1 MTANTTLIT
10 ESDRLILRTVH
21 ISDLDAAAAMFSD
34 PEVMRYSFDG
44 VRSRIWV
51 SKWIQ
56 KSRAHYESTSW
67 GFGPWA
73 VTLKGDNRFV
83 GYCGFSRFDDV
94 DGKPE
99 TEIAYRLVRPY
110 WGKGIGTEA
119 ASVVLDHGIR
129 VIGLD
134 RVIALIHT
142 PNKSSLNLASKL
154 GMRFEKHIHF
164 HGHALE
170 VHYID
175 RAQWSSLCLR

>member
-1 MTANTTLIT
+1 MAANTTLIT

-21 ISDLDAAAAMFSD
+21 INDLDAAAAMFSD

-44 VRSRIWV
+44 IRNRIWV
-51 SKWIQ
+51 SNWIQ
-56 KSRAHYESTSW
+56 KNRVHHETTSW

-73 VTLKGDNRFV
+73 VTLKGDDRFV
-83 GYCGFSRFDDV
+83 GYCGFSRFDDI

-99 TEIAYRLVRPY
+99 IEIAYRLVRHY

-119 ASVVLDHGIR
+119 ASVVLDYGIR

-142 PNKSSLNLASKL
+142 PNKPSLNLASKL
-154 GMRFEKHIHF
+154 GMRFEKAVRF
-164 HGHALE
+164 HGHDLE
-170 VHYID
+170 VHSIN
-175 RAQWSSLCLR
+175 REQWSSLYLR